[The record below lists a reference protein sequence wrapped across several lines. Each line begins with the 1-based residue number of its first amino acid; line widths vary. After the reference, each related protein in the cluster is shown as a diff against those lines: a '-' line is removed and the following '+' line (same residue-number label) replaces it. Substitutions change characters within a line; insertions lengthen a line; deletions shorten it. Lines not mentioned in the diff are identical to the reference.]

1 MIGHNPIGTNEW
13 AKPQVLFWRL
23 VVIGMFRLKTEVK
36 GTSLHSGAT
45 SGHMGILSTDGNY
58 IRALRHGI
66 EESSVK
72 YFLETHFTI
81 DRTTV

>member
-45 SGHMGILSTDGNY
+45 MAVDIGHTLYQRQLHQRPPS
-58 IRALRHGI
+58 
-66 EESSVK
+66 
-72 YFLETHFTI
+72 
-81 DRTTV
+81 